1 MVKLIVGLKG
11 SGKTKALIEMVNAKV
26 NETPGSV
33 VCLEKGG
40 KLIHEINYQARLID
54 TDEYKIGSADALYGF
69 LAGIY
74 ASNHD
79 LTDLFIDSALK
90 ICNNQIDTFEQ
101 LERRITS
108 IEVTVDNLDQVKA
121 QLLQFNS
128 LQNAIKKIKK
138 SNPTSPDKD

>member
-1 MVKLIVGLKG
+1 MLKLIVGLKG
-11 SGKTKALIEMVNAKV
+11 SGKTKTLIEMVNAKV

-54 TDEYKIGSADALYGF
+54 TDEYRIDSADALYGF

-90 ICNNQIDTFEQ
+90 ICDNKVDTFERFV
-101 LERRITS
+101 LA
-108 IEVTVDNLDQVKA
+108 VKA
-121 QLLQFNS
+121 FAEDKGLNVVMTVS
-128 LQNAIKKIKK
+128 SA
-138 SNPTSPDKD
+138 PDALPEAVRALI

>member
-1 MVKLIVGLKG
+1 MLKLIVGLKG
-11 SGKTKALIEMVNAKV
+11 SGKTKTLIEMVNAKV

-54 TDEYKIGSADALYGF
+54 TDEYRIASADALYGF

-90 ICNNQIDTFEQ
+90 ICNNKLDTFERFV
-101 LERRITS
+101 LA
-108 IEVTVDNLDQVKA
+108 VKA
-121 QLLQFNS
+121 F
-128 LQNAIKKIKK
+128 AE
-138 SNPTSPDKD
+138 DKELNVVMTVSCAPEALPEAVRALI

>member
-1 MVKLIVGLKG
+1 MLLLIVGLKG
-11 SGKTKALIEMVNAKV
+11 SGKTKTLIEMVNAKV

-54 TDEYKIGSADALYGF
+54 TDEYRIASADALYGF

-90 ICNNQIDTFEQ
+90 ICDNKLDTFERFV
-101 LERRITS
+101 LA
-108 IEVTVDNLDQVKA
+108 VKA
-121 QLLQFNS
+121 F
-128 LQNAIKKIKK
+128 AE
-138 SNPTSPDKD
+138 DKELNVVMTVSCAPEALPEAVRALI

>member
-101 LERRITS
+101 FVS
-108 IEVTVDNLDQVKA
+108 SVKA
-121 QLLQFNS
+121 FAEDKS
-128 LQNAIKKIKK
+128 LNVVMTVSCAPEELSDSVRAMI
-138 SNPTSPDKD
+138 

>member
-1 MVKLIVGLKG
+1 MLKLIVGLKG
-11 SGKTKALIEMVNAKV
+11 SGKTKTLIEMVNAKV

-54 TDEYKIGSADALYGF
+54 TDEYRIASADALYGF

-90 ICNNQIDTFEQ
+90 ICDNKLDTFERFV
-101 LERRITS
+101 LA
-108 IEVTVDNLDQVKA
+108 VKA
-121 QLLQFNS
+121 F
-128 LQNAIKKIKK
+128 AE
-138 SNPTSPDKD
+138 DKELNVVMTVSCAPEALPEAVRALI

>member
-1 MVKLIVGLKG
+1 MLKLIVGLKG
-11 SGKTKALIEMVNAKV
+11 SGKTKTLIEMVNAKV

-54 TDEYKIGSADALYGF
+54 TDEYRIDSADALYGF

-90 ICNNQIDTFEQ
+90 ICDNKVDTFERFV
-101 LERRITS
+101 LA
-108 IEVTVDNLDQVKA
+108 VKA
-121 QLLQFNS
+121 FAEDKGLNVVMTVS
-128 LQNAIKKIKK
+128 SA
-138 SNPTSPDKD
+138 PDALPESVRALI

>member
-1 MVKLIVGLKG
+1 MLKLIVGLKG
-11 SGKTKALIEMVNAKV
+11 SGKTKTLIEMVNAKV

-54 TDEYKIGSADALYGF
+54 TDEYRIDSADALYGF

-90 ICNNQIDTFEQ
+90 ICDNKVDTFERFV
-101 LERRITS
+101 LA
-108 IEVTVDNLDQVKA
+108 VKA
-121 QLLQFNS
+121 FAEDKGLNVVMTVS
-128 LQNAIKKIKK
+128 SA
-138 SNPTSPDKD
+138 PDALPEAVRTLI